1 MGSTIDKNA
10 STSQSKAVIPEIGHE
25 YMKMKKKA
33 RNYEKK
39 ISILSHSSVL

>member
-25 YMKMKKKA
+25 YVVRKKRKKKSRA
-33 RNYEKK
+33 KLRKK
-39 ISILSHSSVL
+39 QHFVP

>member
-25 YMKMKKKA
+25 YMKMKKKSHA
-33 RNYEKK
+33 REITKK
-39 ISILSHSSVL
+39 KNQHFVP

>member
-33 RNYEKK
+33 RNYEK